1 MQLEILFTGIGGQGV
16 QLVSKTLA
24 LAAVSEGRQV
34 SLTSHPGG
42 GMRGGRTDAEVVI
55 CDSNLTSP
63 PILPSAGSAFVMHP
77 KFWAP
82 NRDRLRPEAFVV
94 ANSSLVDEG
103 ELAGF
108 TSYWVPASQISMD
121 LGNPLTASF
130 VLLGA
135 FCALTSAV
143 GVQSVVDAMAAQLPA
158 RRAQHR
164 EANEAAIRAGGVCFP
179 DVVRPVWPQGARA

>member
-24 LAAVSEGRQV
+24 LAGVSEGHQV

-55 CDSNLTSP
+55 ADSQLTSP

-77 KFWAP
+77 KFWPP

-94 ANSSLVDEG
+94 ANSNLVDEND
-103 ELAGF
+103 LAGF
-108 TSYWVPASQISMD
+108 TSYLVPASQISTD

-130 VLLGA
+130 ALLGA
-135 FCALTSAV
+135 FCALT
-143 GVQSVVDAMAAQLPA
+143 GVIGVESVVDAMAAQLPA

-164 EANEAAIRAGGVCFP
+164 AANGAAIRAGYACFP
-179 DVVRPVWPQGARA
+179 DVVHPVWHERTPA

>member
-16 QLVSKTLA
+16 QLASKTLA

-55 CDSNLTSP
+55 CDGPLSVP
-63 PILPSAGSAFVMHP
+63 PILPSAGSAFAMHP
-77 KFWAP
+77 KFWPP
-82 NRDRLRPEAFVV
+82 NRERLRPDAFVLG
-94 ANSSLVDEG
+94 NSSLVEESD
-103 ELAGF
+103 LAGLKA
-108 TSYWVPASQISMD
+108 YWAPASRTAMD
-121 LGNPLTASF
+121 LGEPLTASF

-135 FCALTSAV
+135 FCALTGVVAV
-143 GVQSVVDAMAAQLPA
+143 DSLVQAMADQLPA

-164 EANEAAIRAGGVCFP
+164 VANEAAIRAGFAFFP
-179 DVVRPVWPQGARA
+179 SAAEPVWMERTPA